1 MNLPESGDSSQQDR
15 VNRIEI
21 NMELKMSYLIS
32 MGCALVLLLSCG
44 GVEKPHPR
52 SSESAPPVDTEL
64 EAIHALASAE
74 AEKLGVPGMAVG
86 IIRDGKL
93 VSSKGYG
100 TSADAR
106 RIDANTVFR
115 IGSITKVFTATA
127 AMRLRD
133 EGKLSLDD
141 PVAKHLPTLTAVL
154 SPKGKEPV
162 RVRHLLQ
169 HSSGIPTL
177 GDGSL
182 DWTQGPPITKAQLLT
197 SVTNAKL
204 NFQPGTK
211 SEYSNVGMALAGVV
225 VARASGT
232 SYRSYVDENIIRPL
246 QMTMTKWD
254 RDGFS
259 SHQVFP
265 GHVRDGKVFTIP
277 ENYWVLGAVEPAGGL
292 YSTVA
297 DMARFLSFQADPESA
312 PTVLAAKTVDESHTK
327 AEMPANNPMG
337 IGWVV
342 DKDAD
347 LGKVIWH
354 NGATYSYGAW
364 AGIDPERNNGVVIFV
379 STGDLGVVE
388 RAGQI
393 GKDALRILAAFDP
406 KYTKKMTPKGDP
418 TDPKLVAEIGQ
429 RVMDLLNAPD
439 KAKYEEIFSAS
450 FLKQQPAEEMRQFLV
465 SAQGKIGRKCTKHE
479 LAEDGGGG
487 KFKVKMFCAN
497 ANIIVS
503 LAVQLAPPHLLDGIL
518 IKPAP

>member
-1 MNLPESGDSSQQDR
+1 MNG
-15 VNRIEI
+15 
-21 NMELKMSYLIS
+21 LIPIS
-32 MGCALVLLLSCG
+32 CVLSLLACG
-44 GVEKPHPR
+44 GTEKPSVTPI
-52 SSESAPPVDTEL
+52 SETEQAPVDAKV
-64 EAIHALASAE
+64 EAIHVLASAE
-74 AEKLGVPGMAVG
+74 ARKLGVPAMTVG

-93 VSSKGYG
+93 VSVKGYG
-100 TSADAR
+100 TSADAQ

-115 IGSITKVFTATA
+115 VGSITKVFTATA
-127 AMRLRD
+127 VLRLRD
-133 EGKLSLDD
+133 EGRLSLDD
-141 PVAKHLPTLTAVL
+141 PVSKHLPTLADRL

-182 DWTQGPPITKAQLLT
+182 DWTQGPAITETQLLT
-197 SVTNAKL
+197 SVANVTL

-246 QMTMTKWD
+246 RMTMTKWD

-259 SHQVFP
+259 AQEVFP
-265 GHVRDGKVFTIP
+265 GYVRDGKVFKIP

-297 DMARFLSFQADPESA
+297 DMARFLSFQASPESA
-312 PTVLAAKTVDESHTK
+312 PTVLAAKTVDESHTR
-327 AEMPANNPMG
+327 AETPANNPMG

-364 AGIDPERNNGVVIFV
+364 AGIDPKRNNGIVIFV
-379 STGDLGVVE
+379 STGDLSVVE
-388 RAGQI
+388 RADQI
-393 GKDALRILAAFDP
+393 GKDALLILAGFDP
-406 KYTKKMTPKGDP
+406 KYTKKMTRKGDP

-429 RVMDLLNAPD
+429 RVMDLLNSPD

-450 FLKQQPAEEMRQFLV
+450 FLKQQPAEKMRQFLV
-465 SAQGKIGRKCTKHE
+465 SAQGQIGKCTKHE